1 MQQNTRK
8 EKKEKYPV
16 KGSCLSSITQ
26 RCKQRETRKRH
37 GKKSDFGTC
46 YKHKYTH
53 THILIHAHTHMYL
66 TDGVINF
73 CFWKQALDDLIY
85 LSELL
90 FNLYFGLLFIMQN
103 NLLIFYSAEHLISVK
118 LYLLAC
124 ITVFCLV
131 FRQYKIFQII
141 HNSDW
146 LQNRKLL
153 KSWKSQSVDGSRAF
167 GYTKSQVNYVSDGMT
182 CYFLLVNKLF
192 LCNRSWIT
200 AGITWSCEKASLQFP
215 ASEVSCTALLY

>member
-1 MQQNTRK
+1 M
-8 EKKEKYPV
+8 EKNRILAPV
-16 KGSCLSSITQ
+16 TSTN
-26 RCKQRETRKRH
+26 
-37 GKKSDFGTC
+37 
-46 YKHKYTH
+46 TH

-153 KSWKSQSVDGSRAF
+153 KSWKSQSVDGSRTF
-167 GYTKSQVNYVSDGMT
+167 GYTKSHVNSVSDGMT